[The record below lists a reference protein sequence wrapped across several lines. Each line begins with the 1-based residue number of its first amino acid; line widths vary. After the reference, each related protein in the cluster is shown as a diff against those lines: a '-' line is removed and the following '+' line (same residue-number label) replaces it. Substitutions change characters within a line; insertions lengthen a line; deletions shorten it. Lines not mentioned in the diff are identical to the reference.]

1 MDGGERSVRWGGKGH
16 APVGLALACC
26 LSALMLA
33 SCGGGGGG
41 GGLPPGATTSGD
53 GTVTL
58 NVAVIWPTDSLQ
70 QYKSAVVKPVLFGF
84 GDHTPVCMITSGRVP
99 AGMVFGSDCS
109 IAGRPT
115 ESTVARFTVR
125 VGASGVSNTIL
136 TGSSITVNGPS
147 IGYAVTGSSDVGL
160 IVNDLVQ
167 LGTWTPDGRP
177 AAWTFTLKSGTLPP
191 GLTLNPTSGAI
202 SGTLNTTGTYSAVIQ
217 GTASTDFGTVDKT
230 ASYARNVGIPGFG
243 YLNTGGTGR
252 TSTSQHAAYIT
263 QEFSAEPY
271 GDIGTPAGSTFGN
284 FTLPG
289 TPLPAGMVLDP
300 NSGKITGSPTATTAA
315 FGIDIPVKATVTS
328 NGFTNPTQGNFGIE
342 VRYPFSVRHSLDS
355 TPRALGVP
363 LNIAPTVTTI
373 SPVPLVSSSIGNYT
387 PRAGQCSLPTGVTI
401 DSSSGVA
408 TGTPTVAGSFICWID
423 ATLSNNGKSWTQGM
437 QLFLVTR

>member
-1 MDGGERSVRWGGKGH
+1 M
-16 APVGLALACC
+16 
-26 LSALMLA
+26 
-33 SCGGGGGG
+33 
-41 GGLPPGATTSGD
+41 
-53 GTVTL
+53 
-58 NVAVIWPTDSLQ
+58 Q
-70 QYKSAVVKPVLFGF
+70 QYKSAVVKPVLYGF
-84 GDHTPVCMITSGRVP
+84 GDHQPVCMITSGRVP

-147 IGYAVTGSSDVGL
+147 IAYAVTGTSDVGL
-160 IVNDLVQ
+160 IVNDPIQ

-177 AAWTFTLKSGTLPP
+177 ATWTFTLKSGTLPP
-191 GLTLNPTSGAI
+191 GLTLSSTSGTI

-217 GTASTDFGTVDKT
+217 GTATTEFGTVDKT
-230 ASYARNVGIPGFG
+230 ATYARNVGIPGFG

-252 TSTSQHAAYIT
+252 TSTSSQAAYIS
-263 QEFSAEPY
+263 QDFSAEPY

-289 TPLPAGMVLDP
+289 AQLPAGLVLDP
-300 NSGKITGSPTATTAA
+300 NTGKITGSPTATTAA
-315 FGIDIPVKATVTS
+315 FGITIPVKATVTS
-328 NGFTNPTQGNFGIE
+328 NGITNPTQGSFNIEVNYPFGI
-342 VRYPFSVRHSLDS
+342 RNSLDS

-363 LNIAPTVTTI
+363 LNIVPTVTTI
-373 SPVPLVSSSIGNYT
+373 SPVPLISPSVGNYT
-387 PRAGQCSLPTGVTI
+387 PIAGQCSLPAGVSI
-401 DSSSGVA
+401 DSSSGAA
-408 TGTPTVAGSFICWID
+408 TGTPTVAGSFSCWIN
-423 ATLSNNGKSWTQGM
+423 ATLSNNGKSWTQSM